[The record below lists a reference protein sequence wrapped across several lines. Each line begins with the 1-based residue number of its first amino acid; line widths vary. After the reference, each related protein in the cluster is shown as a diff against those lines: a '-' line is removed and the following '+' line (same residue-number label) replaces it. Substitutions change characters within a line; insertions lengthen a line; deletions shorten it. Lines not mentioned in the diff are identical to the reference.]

1 MILRY
6 ASRIPYL
13 AAMAIALS
21 GCSSLNV
28 SSLNPLNWFAEDKRP
43 KMAALPDYK
52 ESATLAV
59 IWQSSIGNGG
69 AAAFSPALADG
80 NVFVAAADGSV
91 ARLDQQGGAQRWRT
105 KLKERLSGGVGANS
119 ALVVVGTP
127 EGVVI
132 ALEADTGAERWKA
145 RVSSEV
151 LSSPVISGDQVFV
164 RSADSRIFSFDIR
177 DGKRRWV
184 YQRSMPAL
192 SVRTTA
198 GVVVQSPFLYA
209 GFPGGKLVSIA
220 TSNGGSR
227 WEATVSLPKGATEL
241 ERVTDVVGLPW
252 VGEREICSVAY
263 QGRVACFDLSN
274 GTQLWS
280 RDLSSISGLG
290 VDARYVYVSDDRGAV
305 HALDRTSGTS
315 VWKQDRLFLRQLTAP
330 IPMGA
335 LILAGDVQGV
345 VHAFSRENGGIVGR
359 FTTDGSPIVSAPI
372 LGRAGPVIQTRNGTV
387 YLLSVR

>member
-1 MILRY
+1 MGRRTCRVIVY
-6 ASRIPYL
+6 ASIVVVF
-13 AAMAIALS
+13 S

-28 SSLNPLNWFAEDKRP
+28 ASLNPLSWFSEDKRP
-43 KMAALPDYK
+43 KMAVLPEYK
-52 ESATLAV
+52 SSASLAV
-59 IWQSSIGNGG
+59 VWQSAIGSAG
-69 AAAFSPALADG
+69 AATFSPAVTDDS
-80 NVFVAAADGSV
+80 VVVAAADGSV
-91 ARLDQQGGAQRWRT
+91 ARLDQATGVQRWRT
-105 KLKERLSGGVGANS
+105 KLKDRLSGGVGAS
-119 ALVVVGTP
+119 STLVVVGTP

-132 ALEADTGAERWKA
+132 ALDADTGAERWKA

-164 RSADSRIFSFDIR
+164 RSSDARIFSFDTR

-198 GVVVQSPFLYA
+198 GVVVQTAFLYA
-209 GFPGGKLVSIA
+209 GFPGGKLVSVA
-220 TSNGGSR
+220 TNNGGNR

-252 VGEREICSVAY
+252 IGDREICSVAY
-263 QGRVACFDLSN
+263 QGRVACFDLAN

-290 VDARYVYVSDDRGAV
+290 VDARYVYVADDRGAV

-330 IPMGA
+330 TPLGA
-335 LILAGDVQGV
+335 LIVAGDVQGV
-345 VHAFSRENGGIVGR
+345 LHAFSRENGSIVGR
-359 FTTDGSPIVSAPI
+359 LSTDGSPIVAAPVVSK
-372 LGRAGPVIQTRNGTV
+372 GGFVIQTRNGAV
-387 YLLSVR
+387 YMLVAQ